1 MLNPKQLMIF
11 VHKFVIIE
19 SKELDG
25 IHNSEAFDSVPNS
38 IFHTFNGQALYPSVE
53 DKAAF
58 LAFGIIKDHIFKNGN
73 KRTAVGV
80 MLQFLKLHGI
90 SLAYTQQDLIDLG
103 LKIATSVYGKEE
115 IIEWIHKH
123 KK

>member
-11 VHKFVIIE
+11 VHNYVIME
-19 SKELDG
+19 SQEIDG
-25 IHNSEAFDSVPNS
+25 IHNPEAFDSVPNS
-38 IFHTFNGQALYPSVE
+38 IFQTFNGQALYPSVE

-80 MLQFLKLHGI
+80 MLQFLKLYGI
-90 SLAYTQQDLIDLG
+90 SLVYTQQDLIDLG
-103 LKIATSVYGKEE
+103 LNIATSIFGKEE
-115 IIEWIHKH
+115 IVDWIHKH